1 MSAARALKARNKRIA
16 ERGLKPWSEYERG
29 SNDPDFYSESAD
41 SWLNNQAAMMSDID
55 QRLRSFDH
63 VNTSSPVMKR
73 MAGDISS
80 EFGIEFDEAIR
91 NMVRTAK
98 QRGDSPVLSNAV
110 AYGVPAAAADEKMG
124 IAALNLSGFD
134 DPRLLNR
141 ESVHAT
147 DLQADLN
154 GRTVNVDSQKLVN
167 SFDNFSIGALQNV
180 EMNGPLYQMLSESN
194 AQSVLESLQKLQS
207 ASRRQSDGRLR
218 SKGMDVSGAENK
230 LFQSSSSEFNPNP
243 SEFYQNNESL
253 MRKDGLLVS
262 DHSDYS
268 APVSELRAGPFDSRR
283 PQGMELVDLE
293 SLRGLLGQMSLQDLE
308 RAGGSVGTHRVAQS
322 RRHFEE
328 DARNRGHRLSDVSLN
343 LPKQFLNGSGGNL
356 GGLSPDAL
364 ALLTQQLS

>member
-16 ERGLKPWSEYERG
+16 ERGLKPWAEYERG
-29 SNDPDFYSESAD
+29 PNDPDFYSESAS
-41 SWLNNQAAMMSDID
+41 SWLDNQAQMMTDID
-55 QRLRSFDH
+55 RRLRDFDH
-63 VNTSSPVMKR
+63 VNPNSPVMQR

-80 EFGIEFDEAIR
+80 DFGIEFDEAIR
-91 NMVRTAK
+91 NMIRTAK

-110 AYGVPAAAADEKMG
+110 TYGVPAAAADEKMG

-167 SFDNFSIGALQNV
+167 SLDNFSIGALQNV
-180 EMNGPLYQMLSESN
+180 EMNGPLYRMLSESN
-194 AQSVLESLQKLQS
+194 AKSVLEALQNLQA
-207 ASRRQSDGRLR
+207 ASRSQSNGRLR
-218 SKGMDVSGAENK
+218 SRGMDVSGAENK

-243 SEFYQNNESL
+243 SEFYQQNEGL

-268 APVSELRAGPFDSRR
+268 APVRELSAGPFDPRR
-283 PQGMELVDLE
+283 PQSMNLVDME
-293 SLRGLLGQMSLQDLE
+293 ALRGMLGQMSLQDLE
-308 RAGGSVGTHRVAQS
+308 RAGGSIGSHRVSQS
-322 RRHFEE
+322 RRHFEQ

-343 LPKQFLNGSGGNL
+343 LPKQFLNGSSGNL
-356 GGLSPDAL
+356 GGLSPEAL
-364 ALLTQQLS
+364 ALLTQQIS

>member
-1 MSAARALKARNKRIA
+1 MSAARALKVRNKRIA
-16 ERGLKPWSEYERG
+16 ERGLKPWADYERG
-29 SNDPDFYSESAD
+29 PNDPDFYSESAS
-41 SWLNNQAAMMSDID
+41 SWLGNQADMMSDID
-55 QRLRSFDH
+55 RRLRGFDH
-63 VNTSSPVMKR
+63 VNPNSAMMQR

-91 NMVRTAK
+91 NMVRTTK
-98 QRGDSPVLSNAV
+98 QRENGPVLSNAV
-110 AYGVPAAAADEKMG
+110 NYGVPAAAADEKMG

-141 ESVHAT
+141 QSVHAT

-180 EMNGPLYQMLSESN
+180 EMNGPLYRMLSQSN
-194 AQSVLESLQKLQS
+194 AQSVLEALQQLQS
-207 ASRRQSDGRLR
+207 ASRSQSNGRLQSR
-218 SKGMDVSGAENK
+218 GMDVSGAENK
-230 LFQSSSSEFNPNP
+230 LFQSSTSAFNPNP
-243 SEFYQNNESL
+243 SQFYQANEGL

-262 DHSDYS
+262 DHSDYA

-283 PQGMELVDLE
+283 PQNMELVDLE
-293 SLRGLLGQMSLQDLE
+293 SLRGMLGQMSLQDLE
-308 RAGGSVGTHRVAQS
+308 RAGGSIGSHRVAQS
-322 RRHFEE
+322 RRHFEQ

-343 LPKQFLNGSGGNL
+343 LPKQFLNGSAGSL

-364 ALLTQQLS
+364 ALLTQQLA